1 MSTQSATLKSVRQNG
16 RFITERDKRDNRLA
30 LLNVIPIFV
39 WYLVFN
45 AIPFGIGIYL
55 AFSEWNALAAAP
67 RFIGIQNFIT
77 FFSSPDY
84 VRLLFRQLFI
94 GGLAVA
100 TNFVLSFF
108 LGLML
113 NVPIKL
119 KGFFRVCDYMPSV
132 TAVSTTTAVFV
143 ALLMP
148 FDGGLNSLLESLG
161 MDAVVWTHSTSWM
174 IFWIVIY
181 TVWRGIG
188 PAAILWLSGLQ
199 SIDPQLYEAA
209 RVDGANKV
217 QEALHVTIPGL
228 RYTASFIVLTGIIGM
243 MQMFDAVMFISAGG
257 PVGTTDVIAFRIF
270 RDGARSFNL
279 GMAGASSV
287 VVGLVTLVFSLIFLN
302 MWLNK
307 GEKEAEK

>member
-1 MSTQSATLKSVRQNG
+1 MSTQSAIVNSVKKG
-16 RFITERDKRDNRLA
+16 SYFKTERDKRDNRLA
-30 LLNVIPIFV
+30 LLNIIPIFV
-39 WYLVFN
+39 WYLAFN
-45 AIPFGIGIYL
+45 AIPIGIGIFL

-67 RFIGIQNFIT
+67 RFIGIQNFQT

-84 VRLLFRQLFI
+84 VRLLFRQFFI

-148 FDGGLNSLLESLG
+148 FDGGLNSMLESFG
-161 MDAVVWTHSTSWM
+161 MDTVVWTHSTNWM

-217 QEALHVTIPGL
+217 QEVLHVTIPGL

-243 MQMFDAVMFISAGG
+243 MQMFDAIMFISAGG

-302 MWLNK
+302 MWLK
-307 GEKEAEK
+307 KSEKEAEK

>member
-1 MSTQSATLKSVRQNG
+1 MSRVHKKG
-16 RFITERDKRDNRLA
+16 RFLTERDRRDNRLA
-30 LLNVIPIFV
+30 LLNIVPIFI
-39 WYLVFN
+39 WYLLFN
-45 AIPFGIGIYL
+45 AVPIGIGVYL
-55 AFSEWNALAAAP
+55 AFSEWNALTAAP
-67 RFIGIQNFIT
+67 RFIGLRNFEN
-77 FFSSPDY
+77 FFRSPDY
-84 VRLLFRQLFI
+84 IRPLFRQLYI
-94 GGLAVA
+94 GGMAVA

-113 NVPIKL
+113 NVPIMM

-148 FDGGLNSLLESLG
+148 FDGGLNSMLQSFG
-161 MDAVVWTHSTSWM
+161 MSPVIWTHSTYWM
-174 IFWIVIY
+174 IFWIVMY
-181 TVWRGIG
+181 TVWRSMG
-188 PAAILWLSGLQ
+188 PSAILWLSGLQ

-209 RVDGANKV
+209 RVDGASKL
-217 QEALHVTIPGL
+217 QEVIHVTIPGL
-228 RYTASFIVLTGIIGM
+228 RFTAAFIVLTGIIGM

-287 VVGLVTLVFSLIFLN
+287 IVGVITLVFSVIFLN
-302 MWLNK
+302 LWLNK
-307 GEKEAEK
+307 NEKEAA

>member
-1 MSTQSATLKSVRQNG
+1 MSTQSAAMKVGKKNNMYRTD
-16 RFITERDKRDNRLA
+16 RDRRDNQLA
-30 LLNVIPIFV
+30 LFNIIPIFV
-39 WYLVFN
+39 WYLAFN
-45 AIPFGIGIYL
+45 AIPIGIGIFL

-67 RFIGIQNFIT
+67 RFIGIQNFVT
-77 FFSSPDY
+77 FFSSPEY
-84 VRLLFRQLFI
+84 VRLLFRQFFI
-94 GGLAVA
+94 GGLAVL
-100 TNFVLSFF
+100 TNFILSFF

-113 NVPIKL
+113 NVPIRL

-148 FDGGLNSLLESLG
+148 FDGGLNSFLERIG
-161 MDAVVWTHSTSWM
+161 MDPVVWTHSTNWM

-181 TVWRGIG
+181 TVWRSIG

-217 QEALHVTIPGL
+217 QEVLHVTIPGL

-243 MQMFDAVMFISAGG
+243 MQMFDAIMFISAGG
-257 PVGTTDVIAFRIF
+257 PVGSTDVIAFRIF

-287 VVGLVTLVFSLIFLN
+287 VVGLITLVFSLLFLN
-302 MWLNK
+302 LWLK
-307 GEKEAEK
+307 KSDKEAER

>member
-1 MSTQSATLKSVRQNG
+1 MSTQNVVMSRVHKKGSFL
-16 RFITERDKRDNRLA
+16 TERDRRDNRLA
-30 LLNVIPIFV
+30 LLNIVPIFI
-39 WYLVFN
+39 WYLLFN
-45 AIPFGIGIYL
+45 AVPIGIGVYL
-55 AFSEWNALAAAP
+55 AFSEWNALTAAP
-67 RFIGIQNFIT
+67 RFIGLRNFEN

-84 VRLLFRQLFI
+84 IRPLFRQLYI
-94 GGLAVA
+94 GGMAVA

-113 NVPIKL
+113 NVPIMM

-148 FDGGLNSLLESLG
+148 FDGGLNSMLQGFG
-161 MDAVVWTHSTSWM
+161 MNPVIWTHSTSWM
-174 IFWIVIY
+174 IFWIVMY
-181 TVWRGIG
+181 TVWRSMG
-188 PAAILWLSGLQ
+188 PSAILWLSGLQ

-209 RVDGANKV
+209 KVDGASKL
-217 QEALHVTIPGL
+217 QEVMHVTIPGL
-228 RYTASFIVLTGIIGM
+228 RFTAAFIVLTGIIGM

-287 VVGLVTLVFSLIFLN
+287 IVGVITLVFSVIFLN
-302 MWLNK
+302 LWLNK
-307 GEKEAEK
+307 NEKEAA

>member
-1 MSTQSATLKSVRQNG
+1 MAQHSAVILNG
-16 RFITERDKRDNRLA
+16 KKNIKFKTERDKRDNKLA
-30 LLNVIPIFV
+30 LLNIIPIFV

-45 AIPFGIGIYL
+45 AIPFGIGIFL
-55 AFSEWNALAAAP
+55 SFSEWNALAAAP
-67 RFIGIQNFIT
+67 TFVGLRNFET

-84 VRLLFRQLFI
+84 VRLLFRQFFI

-108 LGLML
+108 VGLML

-119 KGFFRVCDYMPSV
+119 KGFFRVCDYMPAV

-148 FDGGLNSLLESLG
+148 FDGGLNSLLERFG
-161 MDAVVWTHSTSWM
+161 MDAIVWTHSTFWM

-181 TVWRGIG
+181 TVWRSMG

-209 RVDGANKV
+209 RVDGASKF
-217 QEALHVTIPGL
+217 QEVLYVTIPGL

-287 VVGLVTLVFSLIFLN
+287 VVGLITLVFSLVFLN
-302 MWLNK
+302 LWLSK
-307 GEKEAEK
+307 SEKEAER